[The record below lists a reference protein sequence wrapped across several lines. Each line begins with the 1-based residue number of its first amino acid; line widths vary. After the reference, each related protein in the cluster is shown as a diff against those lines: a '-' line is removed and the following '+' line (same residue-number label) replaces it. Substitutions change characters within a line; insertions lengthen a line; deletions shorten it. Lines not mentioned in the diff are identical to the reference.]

1 MENEMTDIQTRPSA
15 AHRWTKCSAAP
26 LFASRAGPQPSSDA
40 AREGTCAAWIAE
52 LMLTDRPV
60 EIGMTHENGWEAD
73 AVMIDHMREYAE
85 ICRADGGELWV
96 ETLVELRRHIAG
108 TPDCVTLADGVLT
121 VRDLKY
127 GFRLVAP
134 DSPQLIIYAAA
145 ILSAPPKRIHTIRT
159 EIYQP
164 RGFHQD
170 GPRRWIDWTPDQ
182 IREKAEWITQ
192 RADECYKPDP
202 IATPGA
208 HCLYCDGASG
218 CVALQQTTATALA
231 IAEMTGHRDRT
242 PEEMSQALHF
252 YRDALEIITAAAKA
266 TEVEA
271 EARAKRGE
279 RLPGWGLMPRQGN
292 TRVKFPPAIIKALT
306 GKDATKTV
314 PMGIADLK
322 LAGLTAVQL
331 SVITERPSTGH
342 KLAPL
347 DEDTLA
353 RQLNRGKTG

>member
-1 MENEMTDIQTRPSA
+1 MTIETRPSA

-26 LFASRAGPQPSSDA
+26 LFASRAGPQPTSDP
-40 AREGTCAAWIAE
+40 AREGTCAAWVAE
-52 LMLTDRPV
+52 LMLTDQPV
-60 EIGMTHENGWEAD
+60 EVGMMHENGWEVD
-73 AVMIDHMREYAE
+73 PDMIGHMQEYAD
-85 ICRADGGELWV
+85 ICRADGGQMWV
-96 ETLVELRRHIAG
+96 EEYVTLSHTIAG

-127 GFRLVAP
+127 GFRLVSP

-145 ILSAPPKRIHTIRT
+145 ILLAPPGPVRTIRT

-182 IREKAEWITQ
+182 IRAKAKWIIE
-192 RADECYKPDP
+192 RAEECYKPDP
-202 IATPGA
+202 IATPGD
-208 HCLYCDGASG
+208 HCLYCDGAVG

-231 IAEMTGHRDRT
+231 IAETTGHRDRT
-242 PEEMSQALHF
+242 PFEMSQALHF
-252 YRDALEIITAAAKA
+252 YRNALEIIKAAAKA

-279 RLPGWGLMPRQGN
+279 RLPGWGLLPRLGN
-292 TRVKFPPAIIKALT
+292 TRVKASPAAIRALT
-306 GKDATKTV
+306 GKDATKVV
-314 PMGIADLK
+314 PMNVGDLK
-322 LAGLTAVQL
+322 LAGLTEAQL
-331 SVITERPSTGH
+331 SLITERPTTGH

-347 DEDTLA
+347 DQDTLT
-353 RQLNRGKTG
+353 RQLNRTNGDT

>member
-1 MENEMTDIQTRPSA
+1 MTIETRPSA

-26 LFASRAGPQPSSDA
+26 LFASRAGPQPTSDA
-40 AREGTCAAWIAE
+40 AREGTCAAWVAE
-52 LMLTDRPV
+52 LMLTDQPV
-60 EIGMTHENGWEAD
+60 EVGMMHENGWEVDAD
-73 AVMIDHMREYAE
+73 MIGHMQEYAE
-85 ICRADGGELWV
+85 ICRADGGQMWV
-96 ETLVELRRHIAG
+96 EEYVGLSEKIYG

-121 VRDLKY
+121 IRDLKY

-134 DSPQLIIYAAA
+134 DSLQLIVYAAA
-145 ILSAPPKRIHTIRT
+145 ILLAPPGPVRTIRT

-182 IREKAEWITQ
+182 IRAKAEWIIQ
-192 RADECYKPDP
+192 RAEECYKPDP
-202 IATPGA
+202 VATPGD
-208 HCLYCDGASG
+208 HCLYCDGAVG

-242 PEEMSQALHF
+242 PTEMAQALHF
-252 YRDALEIITAAAKA
+252 YRNALEIIKAAAKA

-279 RLPGWGLMPRQGN
+279 RLPGWGITTRYG
-292 TRVKFPPAIIKALT
+292 TSRVKASPAAIRALT

-314 PMGIADLK
+314 PMNIGELRA
-322 LAGLTAVQL
+322 AGLTKAQL
-331 SVITERPSTGH
+331 AVITERPTTGF
-342 KLAPL
+342 KLEPL
-347 DEDTLA
+347 DQDTLT
-353 RQLNRGKTG
+353 RQLNRTNGGTP

>member
-1 MENEMTDIQTRPSA
+1 MTIETRPSA

-26 LFASRAGPQPSSDA
+26 LFASRAGPQPTSDE
-40 AREGTCAAWIAE
+40 AREGTCAAWVAE
-52 LMLTDRPV
+52 LMLIDHPV
-60 EIGMTHENGWEAD
+60 EVGLMHENGWEVDAD
-73 AVMIDHMREYAE
+73 MIRHMREYAD
-85 ICRADGGELWV
+85 ICLADGDRIWV
-96 ETLVELRRHIAG
+96 EEHFTLSNRIAG
-108 TPDCVTLADGVLT
+108 TLDFASLSGGVLT

-145 ILSAPPKRIHTIRT
+145 ILMAPPETIHTVIT

-182 IREKAEWITQ
+182 IRAKAEWIIQ
-192 RADECYKPDP
+192 RAEECYKPDP
-202 IATPGA
+202 VATPGD
-208 HCLYCDGASG
+208 HCLYCDGAVG

-242 PEEMSQALHF
+242 PFEMSQALHF
-252 YRDALEIITAAAKA
+252 YRNALEIITAAAKA

-271 EARAKRGE
+271 TARAKRGE
-279 RLPGWGLMPRQGN
+279 RLPGWGLLPRLGN
-292 TRVKFPPAIIKALT
+292 TRVKASPAAIRALT
-306 GKDATKTV
+306 GKDATKVV
-314 PMGIADLK
+314 PMNVGDLK
-322 LAGLTAVQL
+322 LAGLTEAQL
-331 SVITERPSTGH
+331 SLITERPTTGH

-347 DEDTLA
+347 DPDTLT
-353 RQLNRGKTG
+353 RQLNRTNGGTP